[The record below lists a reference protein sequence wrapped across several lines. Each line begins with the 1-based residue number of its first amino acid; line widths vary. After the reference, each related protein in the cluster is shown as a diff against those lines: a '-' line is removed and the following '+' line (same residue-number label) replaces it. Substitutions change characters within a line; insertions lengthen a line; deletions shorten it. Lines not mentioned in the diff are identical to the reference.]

1 MDGIMK
7 NIDTIMNYGIGS
19 FKLATIVQALLVVI
33 VCLIVIK
40 IIMKIVNKAISKTN
54 LEKGV
59 HTFVKSVTK
68 IILYVITVLIVAD
81 TLGIPVTSLIALL
94 SVAGLAVSLAIQ
106 DSLSNLASGLVILLT
121 KPFKSGDYI
130 EAGSFGGTV
139 TEIGLSYTK
148 LITPDNK
155 FISVPNSQVCSSVI
169 TDYST
174 EATRRVELK
183 FEADYECNID
193 DVKKVIT
200 DVIKKNEMVLKT
212 PEPFVRVLS
221 YKESS
226 IEYVVRVWVE
236 SANYWT
242 VYFDLL
248 ENVKRAFDK
257 NKIIMTYNH
266 LNVHLLNK

>member
-1 MDGIMK
+1 MEGFMQ
-7 NIDTIMNYGIGS
+7 NFNNIMNYGIGS
-19 FKLATIVQALLVVI
+19 FKVATIVEAVLVVI
-33 VCLIVIK
+33 VCLIAIK
-40 IIMKIVNKAISKTN
+40 FIMKIVNKAISKTE

-68 IILYVITVLIVAD
+68 IGLYVIMVLIVAD
-81 TLGIPVTSLIALL
+81 KLGIPVTSLIALL

-121 KPFKSGDYI
+121 KTFKSGDYI
-130 EAGSFGGTV
+130 EAGAFGGTV

-155 FISVPNSQVCSSVI
+155 VISVPNSQVCSSVI

-183 FEADYECNID
+183 FEADYECKID
-193 DVKKVIT
+193 DVKKVIA

-212 PEPFVRVLS
+212 PEPFIRVLS

-226 IEYVVRVWVE
+226 IEYVARVWVDNK
-236 SANYWT
+236 NYWT

-248 ENVKRAFDK
+248 EDVKRAFDK

-266 LNVHLLNK
+266 INVHLLDK